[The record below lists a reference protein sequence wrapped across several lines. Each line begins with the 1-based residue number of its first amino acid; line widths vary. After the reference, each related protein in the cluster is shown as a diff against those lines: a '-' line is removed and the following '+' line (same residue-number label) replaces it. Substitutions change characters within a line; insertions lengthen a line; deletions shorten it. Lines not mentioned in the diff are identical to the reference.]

1 MSHYSKY
8 HKKSLKRS
16 KVVSQNIEGMFK
28 ILHKKKKM
36 KIMKIV
42 CQLYNL
48 GSETLINIIQSDNF
62 PDVVDTVAGS
72 FATETSP
79 TEAFLGQLSDKG
91 NSGKAV

>member
-16 KVVSQNIEGMFK
+16 KVVSQNIEGMLK

-48 GSETLINIIQSDNF
+48 GSETLINII
-62 PDVVDTVAGS
+62 
-72 FATETSP
+72 
-79 TEAFLGQLSDKG
+79 
-91 NSGKAV
+91 